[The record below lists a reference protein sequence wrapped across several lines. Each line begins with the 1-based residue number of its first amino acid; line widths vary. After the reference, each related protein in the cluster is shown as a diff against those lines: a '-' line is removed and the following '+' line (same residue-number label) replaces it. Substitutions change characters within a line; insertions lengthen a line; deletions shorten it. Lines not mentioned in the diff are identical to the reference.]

1 MGAAEIFRADGT
13 YYRFDDDD
21 TILIA
26 RWANCD
32 LCEKQFEKSRL
43 TTHSELW
50 LCATCR

>member
-1 MGAAEIFRADGT
+1 MGHAEIFRADGT

-26 RWANCD
+26 RWAHCD
-32 LCEKQFEKSRL
+32 LCAKQFEKSRL